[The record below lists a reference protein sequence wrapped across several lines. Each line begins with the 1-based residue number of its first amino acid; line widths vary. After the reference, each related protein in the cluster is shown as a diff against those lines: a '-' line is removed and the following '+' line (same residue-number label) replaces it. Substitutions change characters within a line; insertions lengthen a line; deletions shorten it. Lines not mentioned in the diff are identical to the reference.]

1 MVYILGGWQSDFSR
15 NWAREGMEMADG
27 FAEVV
32 ENGLDAV
39 SLDAKE
45 VESGHVG
52 NFVAEL
58 FANQGL
64 LGGGRP
70 IKVLAT
76 GVPAQALLKPGRE
89 KDLGPGG
96 LKAMDGVDADA
107 SLFEVDAKAAQGKIY
122 VRAFCPGSTRL
133 WLSFSAIVLRRD
145 LRIQAFGDV
154 PDPADP
160 KAQGKARLC
169 GTLDFSYRGE
179 WRLPRNRMPD
189 PMEDWTSEPNHPTP
203 N

>member
-1 MVYILGGWQSDFSR
+1 MRKVALGAALAS
-15 NWAREGMEMADG
+15 
-27 FAEVV
+27 
-32 ENGLDAV
+32 LAV
-39 SLDAKE
+39 SAALSPLAVSAARAETRMFSYDPISPDAKRLTGAG
-45 VESGHVG
+45 VTI
-52 NFVAEL
+52 L
-58 FANQGL
+58 FNQGL

-76 GVPAQALLKPGRE
+76 GVPAQAILKPGRE

-96 LKAMDGVDADA
+96 LKTMDRVDADA

-133 WLSFSAIVLRRD
+133 WLSFSALVPRRD
-145 LRIQAFGDV
+145 LRIQAFGDDPQAAG
-154 PDPADP
+154 PDA
-160 KAQGKARLC
+160 KARLC

-179 WRLPRNRMPD
+179 WRLPRNRTPD
-189 PMEDWTSEPNHPTP
+189 PMEDWTGEPNHPTP